1 MIESF
6 SVPCLLKVLDTVDT
20 RATTQTKKQIDDRK
34 NKKSSKNL
42 TQSASKRQ
50 RLAKH
55 VFKCLQNG
63 ASVDEFVGS
72 VESVVLLQQRQGKIF
87 VVLGGGG
94 GGSVRSVRSP
104 RALGPQR
111 GSQRCT
117 ATGST
122 SATGPSGLPEVAQM
136 DQLHEENL
144 IVVYL

>member
-50 RLAKH
+50 RLANH
-55 VFKCLQNG
+55 LFKCLQNG
-63 ASVDEFVGS
+63 AYVDASVGS

-94 GGSVRSVRSP
+94 ALRSVRSP
-104 RALGPQR
+104 GALGQRGSQR

-122 SATGPSGLPEVAQM
+122 RSTSATGPSGLAGSCP
-136 DQLHEENL
+136 NGP
-144 IVVYL
+144 IS